1 MLQIIRNFY
10 RHKDVSERK
19 INGYKLWVKNI
30 APKIQKDVSLET
42 GSSWGG
48 GQRMGRQ
55 SAFWVVGVDFRG
67 LGLRES
73 W

>member
-1 MLQIIRNFY
+1 MFL
-10 RHKDVSERK
+10 K
-19 INGYKLWVKNI
+19 GKLMDISYGLKNI

-42 GSSWGG
+42 GSSWDG